1 MNGDTS
7 LADACKC
14 CVDASRL
21 GHAPTPAYILPR
33 RYVQY
38 GTHAEAVA
46 ARDKSAYL
54 PSLAGVAVELR
65 WNDRPYEQV
74 VVVADVDVADVDV
87 GPVMWALWRLLW
99 RSITSHPVHSVA
111 GRSLNRAS
119 PPRATRRRRGYPG

>member
-1 MNGDTS
+1 MRGCNCR
-7 LADACKC
+7 ADASCLC
-14 CVDASRL
+14 HVPS
-21 GHAPTPAYILPR
+21 PARILPR

-74 VVVADVDVADVDV
+74 VIVADVVVADVVV
-87 GPVMWALWRLLW
+87 G
-99 RSITSHPVHSVA
+99 
-111 GRSLNRAS
+111 SLIWS
-119 PPRATRRRRGYPG
+119 L